1 MRDFDIDLIQV
12 LWVEDD
18 PEVTEKYPEK
28 AETFGLQLEAYP
40 CWDDARIALEKEFDR
55 WSAIILDAKC
65 KYHRDSGDNAIEFLR
80 EALDDISTICK
91 EKGRMIPWYVLTGGD
106 TTEVSD
112 SINDKRLKW
121 DGDWTEKRKKKYYS
135 KNTDNE
141 DLYKRIKEHAKKSH
155 RLQVYGMYQEVI
167 DHLNSLNCNNN
178 MGEIVIDIFEV
189 MHYPDNHSKFNPILY
204 YNQLR
209 QILEYNFRAA
219 NKVGIVP
226 DACFDKKGNPN
237 LSQCCHYL
245 SGNNATEAKVRY
257 GEWRSKDDYDRVVPK
272 HIELM
277 MRLILDLGN
286 INSHSVKLSDSEEKE
301 LEYYFN
307 NNVFNSRYLIYSLTL
322 NACEITLW
330 FKNYIKSHQNIEENK
345 KMCRPLNGN
354 EIDKQTIDEDE
365 KEAKRLLGAIN
376 KEKSRVY
383 SYDLSKNI
391 IIDKKD
397 GFKKR
402 SSPKEYDYVENEK
415 VYFELKEQINP
426 KTNKPFSFAINVN
439 PARKE
444 KPKDINNE

>member
-141 DLYKRIKEHAKKSH
+141 DLFKRIKEHAKKSH

-277 MRLILDLGN
+277 MRMILDIGN
-286 INSHSVKLSDSEEKE
+286 INSHSVKLEDSEEEE
-301 LEYYFN
+301 LNRYIN
-307 NNVFNSRYLIYSLTL
+307 DNVFNSRYLIYSLAL
-322 NACEITLW
+322 NACEITVW
-330 FKNYIKSHQNIEENK
+330 FMKYINNHQDRGKNL
-345 KMCRPLNGN
+345 KMCTKL
-354 EIDKQTIDEDE
+354 DSLKE
-365 KEAKRLLGAIN
+365 KETERLSLDNEKEDTKRYFGKIN
-376 KEKSRVY
+376 KERNKVY
-383 SYDLSKNI
+383 SDDLGMSVIIERNNGFIKNC
-391 IIDKKD
+391 
-397 GFKKR
+397 
-402 SSPKEYDYVENEK
+402 SPKEYDYVENEK
-415 VYFELKEQINP
+415 VYFELMETVNP
-426 KTNKPFSFAINVN
+426 KTQKPFSFAINIV
-439 PARKE
+439 PARKVTH
-444 KPKDINNE
+444 NE